1 MADIGQVCRRP
12 VFSRFATPKSVK
24 IVSDQVILSIDNG
37 KRWKAIKRNILV
49 WISDIPLTLEDVW
62 NSGWEIFYLRLY
74 FSWYLP
80 ARTANVIK
88 PNRFCYYVQKD
99 HGFRDNCLSVI
110 VSTFLISY
118 LLISC
123 CSSRVFSAVLFNLC
137 QKTTMSDLP
146 L

>member
-12 VFSRFATPKSVK
+12 VLSRFATPKSIK

-37 KRWKAIKRNILV
+37 KRWKAIQRNLLV
-49 WISDIPLTLEDVW
+49 WNSGIPFTLEDVFL
-62 NSGWEIFYLRLY
+62 GCEIFYLRLY